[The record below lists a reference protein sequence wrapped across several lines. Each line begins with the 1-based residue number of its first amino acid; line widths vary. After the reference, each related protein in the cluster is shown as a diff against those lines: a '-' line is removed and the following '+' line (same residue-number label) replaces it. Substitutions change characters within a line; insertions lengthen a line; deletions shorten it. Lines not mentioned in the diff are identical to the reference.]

1 MGTTRQ
7 GNEEVSI
14 PLPNFMSFN
23 SRTYCRIRQM
33 FASKTP
39 RELKDCFR
47 EGFQELGY
55 FGFCGDRS
63 MFEPLSD
70 EAILSGK
77 DIRHSKAA
85 RIVADSE
92 TCILYNDIS
101 DRCGQQCGRYMKA
114 ICEAAERHCMGPF
127 GEQVR
132 RYIRRRK
139 TPFMTVADAPHT
151 YRPLLRTL
159 LQVGSEFG
167 QPVSVDRLTVPLETA
182 GRQTFFLCLLTS
194 DRLGLRDLYA
204 GIALATCYHQ
214 NCLRLMT
221 PRPKRRSGECGSV
234 VLRRKQLECVKWAVA
249 GKTIEDIAELT
260 GLHRNTVR
268 YHMEQARKRYGYA
281 TIRQTLV
288 RAAVDYGLDPMGA

>member
-1 MGTTRQ
+1 MSKTRH
-7 GNEEVSI
+7 GNEDVSI

-33 FASKTP
+33 CASKTP
-39 RELKDCFR
+39 RELKDNFR
-47 EGFQELGY
+47 EAFQELGY
-55 FGFCGDRS
+55 FGFCCDRS

-70 EAILSGK
+70 EAILSG
-77 DIRHSKAA
+77 RNFRQSKAA

-92 TCILYNDIS
+92 TLILYNDFS
-101 DRCGQQCGRYMKA
+101 DRCGQHYRCYMNA
-114 ICEAAERHCMGPF
+114 ICEAAERHCKGPF

-132 RYIRRRK
+132 RYIRRRR

-167 QPVSVDRLTVPLETA
+167 QTVSVDRLMVPLETA
-182 GRQTFFLCLLTS
+182 GRQTFFMCLLTS
-194 DRLGLRDLYA
+194 GRLGLRDLYA

-214 NCLRLMT
+214 DCLRLMT
-221 PRPKRRSGECGSV
+221 PHPRRRSGESGSIE
-234 VLRRKQLECVKWAVA
+234 LRRKQLECIKWAVA